1 MINFDDIHFIE
12 NGDVSLLLHVPS
24 FTLVSLSSD
33 TANIL
38 KSLKDGASI
47 SDVAQNSSISLDEIK
62 NCLLKLEDM
71 FKKNLPPLTPN
82 PTTDVA
88 DRITLH
94 ISNDCNLRCKYCY
107 ASGGNYKMKRSLMTT
122 DTAKQFY
129 DFAYIIS
136 LILKNCLFGGE
147 PCLNL
152 NVMEYVC
159 SLLIATSL
167 MTN

>member
-38 KSLKDGASI
+38 KSLKEGASI
-47 SDVAQNSSISLDEIK
+47 SDVAQNSSISLDEIE

-71 FKKNLPPLTPN
+71 FKKNLPPLKPN

-107 ASGGNYKMKRSLMTT
+107 ASGGNYKMKRSLMIP
-122 DTAKQFY
+122 QSNFMI
-129 DFAYIIS
+129 FAYIIS
-136 LILKNCLFGGE
+136 LILKKLSFLVANH
-147 PCLNL
+147 
-152 NVMEYVC
+152 
-159 SLLIATSL
+159 A
-167 MTN
+167 

>member
-1 MINFDDIHFIE
+1 MDCCYQQSTLYVRTYSVIKKMGNNMIDFDDIHFIE

-38 KSLKDGASI
+38 KSLKEGASI

-71 FKKNLPPLTPN
+71 FKKNLPHLIPN
-82 PTTDVA
+82 PTTDVV

-94 ISNDCNLRCKYCY
+94 ISKTARRLRTFLPVW
-107 ASGGNYKMKRSLMTT
+107 ARRFLPWRSCPPRWKKSCA
-122 DTAKQFY
+122 TA
-129 DFAYIIS
+129 
-136 LILKNCLFGGE
+136 
-147 PCLNL
+147 
-152 NVMEYVC
+152 
-159 SLLIATSL
+159 
-167 MTN
+167 

>member
-1 MINFDDIHFIE
+1 MIDFDDIHFIE

-38 KSLKDGASI
+38 KSLKEGASI

-71 FKKNLPPLTPN
+71 FKKNLPHLTPN
-82 PTTDVA
+82 PTTDVV

-94 ISNDCNLRCKYCY
+94 ISND
-107 ASGGNYKMKRSLMTT
+107 
-122 DTAKQFY
+122 
-129 DFAYIIS
+129 
-136 LILKNCLFGGE
+136 
-147 PCLNL
+147 
-152 NVMEYVC
+152 
-159 SLLIATSL
+159 
-167 MTN
+167 

>member
-38 KSLKDGASI
+38 KSLKEGASI
-47 SDVAQNSSISLDEIK
+47 SDVAQNSSISLDEIE

-71 FKKNLPPLTPN
+71 FKKNLPPLKPN

-129 DFAYIIS
+129 DFCIHHFSHIEK
-136 LILKNCLFGGE
+136 IVFFGGE

-152 NVMEYVC
+152 
-159 SLLIATSL
+159 T
-167 MTN
+167 